1 MVYRYYGWHPMSQ
14 HFLLSR
20 AAKTLAPAQVMRLSN
35 EEAETVFRKIRW
47 PDTHGEPVCP
57 FCGGTVLYDIR
68 DLKGSPRWKCKA
80 CTKKFSTT
88 SGTLFAWHKLPV
100 QMYLA
105 AVAVAM
111 NEVKGKNALALSR
124 DLGTFYKAT
133 WILMHKIREAVA
145 SR

>member
-1 MVYRYYGWHPMSQ
+1 MSDLMPQ
-14 HFLLSR
+14 HFLYSR
-20 AAKTLAPAQVMRLSN
+20 AAKTLTLAQVMRLSN
-35 EEAETVFRKIRW
+35 EDAEATFRKIRW
-47 PDTHGEPVCP
+47 PDTDGEPVCP

-80 CTKKFSTT
+80 CTKKFSAT

-111 NEVKGKNALALSR
+111 NEV
-124 DLGTFYKAT
+124 
-133 WILMHKIREAVA
+133 
-145 SR
+145 